1 MSCPR
6 PIVCL
11 APLPANGAARTPRIL
26 LVGQHQPTLL
36 RYLDGWP
43 RRAGKACASLI
54 QFVSPGESLAHLAN
68 DRFDLAVVHS
78 PRPDQAAHVIG
89 HLTRVARQGLVTL
102 RQAR

>member
-11 APLPANGAARTPRIL
+11 TPLPASSAPRNPRIL

-43 RRAGKACASLI
+43 RRAGKASAFLI
-54 QFVSPGESLAHLAN
+54 QFIDPSEPLAHLAN
-68 DRFDLAVVHS
+68 NRFDLAVVQS
-78 PRPDQAAHVIG
+78 PSAERAAEVIG
-89 HLTRVARQGLVTL
+89 HLTRVARQGLVAL
-102 RQAR
+102 R

>member
-11 APLPANGAARTPRIL
+11 APLPASSAPRNPRIL

-43 RRAGKACASLI
+43 RRAGKASAFLI
-54 QFVSPGESLAHLAN
+54 QFIDPSQSLAHLAN
-68 DRFDLAVVHS
+68 DRFDLAVVQS
-78 PRPDQAAHVIG
+78 PSAEQAAEVLG
-89 HLTRVARQGLVTL
+89 HLTRVARQGLVAL
-102 RQAR
+102 R